1 MLLSI
6 CYVPAA
12 CYSHDYS
19 ADTFLWTSFDQ
30 TFGASIDAS
39 HRRMLRSI
47 AQARCR
53 CIAKTFA
60 TAQALRLIGL
70 RRHWHAPGKKK
81 QQRWS
86 RSSGDCHAYKPA
98 PSSTLPGCASSPVQ
112 MRRSNGRK
120 QKQAHRYTLGLY
132 CGQGFHAS
140 SWNPNGA
147 YVKSARCYRTC
158 YDSTML
164 RRVET
169 FKLPKQH
176 LPTVMLCQHLNCAN
190 T

>member
-1 MLLSI
+1 MCACANCQRGQNSDPNSPCVKHCQKASLRMLLSI

-112 MRRSNGRK
+112 MRRSDGRK
-120 QKQAHRYTLGLY
+120 KNKHIDTR
-132 CGQGFHAS
+132 
-140 SWNPNGA
+140 
-147 YVKSARCYRTC
+147 
-158 YDSTML
+158 
-164 RRVET
+164 
-169 FKLPKQH
+169 
-176 LPTVMLCQHLNCAN
+176 
-190 T
+190 